1 MKKMCLGN
9 DVISKLK
16 KSLNPFR
23 CINMQ
28 MRTESPL
35 GLKRFYQKA
44 AGLV

>member
-1 MKKMCLGN
+1 MCLGN
-9 DVISKLK
+9 DRISKLKK